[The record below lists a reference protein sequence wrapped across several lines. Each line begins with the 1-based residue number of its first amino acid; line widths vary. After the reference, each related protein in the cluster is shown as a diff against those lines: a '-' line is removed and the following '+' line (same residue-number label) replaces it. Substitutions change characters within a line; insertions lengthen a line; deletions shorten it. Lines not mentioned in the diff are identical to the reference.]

1 MNFWCWEVSSMELR
15 KCKNC
20 GAFINSDEDFC
31 SACSNILS
39 YNRTILKDYF
49 DKSNTAN
56 FDSVVTVSD
65 HTGVSPTIVQ
75 NYMIEN
81 NYIDSANLE
90 NTSFASLPF

>member
-1 MNFWCWEVSSMELR
+1 MELK

-20 GAFINSDEDFC
+20 GAFINSENDFC
-31 SACSNILS
+31 NTCTNNLS

-49 DKSNTAN
+49 DNGNTVN

-75 NYMIEN
+75 NYMVEN
-81 NYIDSANLE
+81 NYIDSATLE
-90 NTSFASLPF
+90 KTSFASLPY